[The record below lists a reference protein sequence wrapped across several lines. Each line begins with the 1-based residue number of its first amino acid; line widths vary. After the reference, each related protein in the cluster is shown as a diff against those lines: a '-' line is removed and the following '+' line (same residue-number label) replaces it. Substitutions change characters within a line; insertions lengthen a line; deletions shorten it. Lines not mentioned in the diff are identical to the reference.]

1 MLKKTI
7 TYTDYDG
14 MERTEDFWFNLS
26 KTELTKLDAELPGG
40 VLGVL
45 RKIIDKKDRK
55 ALVDFI
61 ETLIL
66 RSYGEKTL
74 DGKRFVKTPDMAE
87 EFMQT
92 PAYDELF
99 CTPAYIHHDYGNVLR
114 RALSEPYHHLAIYIG
129 HSYGSAHEPT
139 IQQVARQR
147 RGHSLRHGTAP
158 LSHAHCQ
165 GYRTP
170 HMGEG
175 QAISA

>member
-7 TYTDYDG
+7 TYADYDG

-74 DGKRFVKTPDMAE
+74 DGKRFVKTPEMDE

-99 CTPAYIHHDYGNVLR
+99 MSILSDTDSQTSFINGVIPQSMAKEIEQTDKKQVEN
-114 RALSEPYHHLAIYIG
+114 ALAE
-129 HSYGSAHEPT
+129 
-139 IQQVARQR
+139 
-147 RGHSLRHGTAP
+147 
-158 LSHAHCQ
+158 Q
-165 GYRTP
+165 GL
-170 HMGEG
+170 HVKL
-175 QAISA
+175 

>member
-14 MERTEDFWFNLS
+14 MDRTEDFWFNLS

-74 DGKRFVKTPDMAE
+74 DGKRFVKTPEMAE

-99 CTPAYIHHDYGNVLR
+99 MSILSDTDSQTSFINGVIPQSMAKEIEQTDKKQVEN
-114 RALSEPYHHLAIYIG
+114 ALAE
-129 HSYGSAHEPT
+129 
-139 IQQVARQR
+139 
-147 RGHSLRHGTAP
+147 
-158 LSHAHCQ
+158 Q
-165 GYRTP
+165 GL
-170 HMGEG
+170 HVKL
-175 QAISA
+175 

>member
-61 ETLIL
+61 ETLLL

-74 DGKRFVKTPDMAE
+74 DGKRFVKTPEMAE

-92 PAYDELF
+92 PAYDEVF
-99 CTPAYIHHDYGNVLR
+99 MSVLSDTDSQTSFINGVIPQSM
-114 RALSEPYHHLAIYIG
+114 AKEIEQTDKKQVENTLA
-129 HSYGSAHEPT
+129 E
-139 IQQVARQR
+139 
-147 RGHSLRHGTAP
+147 
-158 LSHAHCQ
+158 Q
-165 GYRTP
+165 GL
-170 HMGEG
+170 HVKL
-175 QAISA
+175 

>member
-61 ETLIL
+61 ETLLL

-74 DGKRFVKTPDMAE
+74 DGKRFVKTPEMAE

-92 PAYDELF
+92 PAYDEVF
-99 CTPAYIHHDYGNVLR
+99 MSVLSDTDSQTSFINGVIPQSMAKEIEQTDKKQVEN
-114 RALSEPYHHLAIYIG
+114 ALAE
-129 HSYGSAHEPT
+129 
-139 IQQVARQR
+139 
-147 RGHSLRHGTAP
+147 
-158 LSHAHCQ
+158 Q
-165 GYRTP
+165 GL
-170 HMGEG
+170 HVKL
-175 QAISA
+175 

>member
-74 DGKRFVKTPDMAE
+74 DGKRFVKTPEMAE

-99 CTPAYIHHDYGNVLR
+99 MSILR
-114 RALSEPYHHLAIYIG
+114 DTDSQTSFINGVIPQSMAKEIEQTDKKQVENALAE
-129 HSYGSAHEPT
+129 
-139 IQQVARQR
+139 
-147 RGHSLRHGTAP
+147 
-158 LSHAHCQ
+158 Q
-165 GYRTP
+165 GL
-170 HMGEG
+170 HVKL
-175 QAISA
+175 

>member
-74 DGKRFVKTPDMAE
+74 DGKRFVKTPEMAE

-99 CTPAYIHHDYGNVLR
+99 MIILSDTDSQTSFINGVIPQSMAKEIEQTDKKQVEN
-114 RALSEPYHHLAIYIG
+114 ALAE
-129 HSYGSAHEPT
+129 
-139 IQQVARQR
+139 
-147 RGHSLRHGTAP
+147 
-158 LSHAHCQ
+158 Q
-165 GYRTP
+165 GL
-170 HMGEG
+170 HVKL
-175 QAISA
+175 

>member
-74 DGKRFVKTPDMAE
+74 DGKRFVKTPEMAE

-99 CTPAYIHHDYGNVLR
+99 MSVLSDTDSQTSFINGVIPQSMVKEIEQTDKKQVEN
-114 RALSEPYHHLAIYIG
+114 ALAE
-129 HSYGSAHEPT
+129 
-139 IQQVARQR
+139 
-147 RGHSLRHGTAP
+147 
-158 LSHAHCQ
+158 Q
-165 GYRTP
+165 GL
-170 HMGEG
+170 HVKL
-175 QAISA
+175 

>member
-55 ALVDFI
+55 ALVDFV

-99 CTPAYIHHDYGNVLR
+99 MSILSDTDSQTSFINGVIPQSMAKEIEQTDKKQVEN
-114 RALSEPYHHLAIYIG
+114 ALAE
-129 HSYGSAHEPT
+129 
-139 IQQVARQR
+139 
-147 RGHSLRHGTAP
+147 
-158 LSHAHCQ
+158 Q
-165 GYRTP
+165 GL
-170 HMGEG
+170 HVKL
-175 QAISA
+175 

>member
-26 KTELTKLDAELPGG
+26 KSELTKLDAELPGG

-74 DGKRFVKTPDMAE
+74 DGKRFAKTPEMAE

-99 CTPAYIHHDYGNVLR
+99 MSILSDTDSQTSFINGVIPQSMAKEIEATDKKQVEN
-114 RALSEPYHHLAIYIG
+114 ALAE
-129 HSYGSAHEPT
+129 
-139 IQQVARQR
+139 
-147 RGHSLRHGTAP
+147 
-158 LSHAHCQ
+158 Q
-165 GYRTP
+165 GL
-170 HMGEG
+170 HVKL
-175 QAISA
+175 

>member
-74 DGKRFVKTPDMAE
+74 DGKRFVKTPEMAE

-99 CTPAYIHHDYGNVLR
+99 MTILSDTDSQTSFINGVIPQSMAKEIEQTDKKQVEN
-114 RALSEPYHHLAIYIG
+114 ALAE
-129 HSYGSAHEPT
+129 
-139 IQQVARQR
+139 
-147 RGHSLRHGTAP
+147 
-158 LSHAHCQ
+158 Q
-165 GYRTP
+165 GL
-170 HMGEG
+170 HVKL
-175 QAISA
+175 

>member
-74 DGKRFVKTPDMAE
+74 DGKRFVKTPEMAE

-99 CTPAYIHHDYGNVLR
+99 MSILSDIDSQTSFINGVIPQSMAKEIEQTDKKQVEN
-114 RALSEPYHHLAIYIG
+114 ALAE
-129 HSYGSAHEPT
+129 
-139 IQQVARQR
+139 
-147 RGHSLRHGTAP
+147 
-158 LSHAHCQ
+158 Q
-165 GYRTP
+165 GL
-170 HMGEG
+170 HVKL
-175 QAISA
+175 

>member
-74 DGKRFVKTPDMAE
+74 DGKRFVKTTEMAE

-99 CTPAYIHHDYGNVLR
+99 MSILSDTDSQTSFINGVIPQSMAKEIEQTDKKQVEN
-114 RALSEPYHHLAIYIG
+114 ALAE
-129 HSYGSAHEPT
+129 
-139 IQQVARQR
+139 
-147 RGHSLRHGTAP
+147 
-158 LSHAHCQ
+158 Q
-165 GYRTP
+165 GL
-170 HMGEG
+170 HVKL
-175 QAISA
+175 

>member
-99 CTPAYIHHDYGNVLR
+99 MSILSDTDSQTNFINGVIPQSMAKEIEQTDKKQVEN
-114 RALSEPYHHLAIYIG
+114 ALAE
-129 HSYGSAHEPT
+129 
-139 IQQVARQR
+139 
-147 RGHSLRHGTAP
+147 
-158 LSHAHCQ
+158 Q
-165 GYRTP
+165 GL
-170 HMGEG
+170 HVKL
-175 QAISA
+175 

>member
-1 MLKKTI
+1 
-7 TYTDYDG
+7 

-74 DGKRFVKTPDMAE
+74 DGKRFVKTPEMAE

-99 CTPAYIHHDYGNVLR
+99 MSILSDTDSQTSFINGVIPQSMAKEIEATDKKQVEN
-114 RALSEPYHHLAIYIG
+114 ALAE
-129 HSYGSAHEPT
+129 
-139 IQQVARQR
+139 
-147 RGHSLRHGTAP
+147 
-158 LSHAHCQ
+158 Q
-165 GYRTP
+165 GL
-170 HMGEG
+170 HVKL
-175 QAISA
+175 

>member
-74 DGKRFVKTPDMAE
+74 DGKRFVKTPEMAE

-99 CTPAYIHHDYGNVLR
+99 MSILSDTDSQTSFINGVIPQSMVKEIEQTDKKQVEN
-114 RALSEPYHHLAIYIG
+114 ALAE
-129 HSYGSAHEPT
+129 
-139 IQQVARQR
+139 
-147 RGHSLRHGTAP
+147 
-158 LSHAHCQ
+158 Q
-165 GYRTP
+165 GL
-170 HMGEG
+170 HVKL
-175 QAISA
+175 

>member
-74 DGKRFVKTPDMAE
+74 DGKRFVKTPNMAE

-99 CTPAYIHHDYGNVLR
+99 MSILSDTDSQTSFINGVIPQSMAKEIEQTDKKQVEN
-114 RALSEPYHHLAIYIG
+114 ALAE
-129 HSYGSAHEPT
+129 
-139 IQQVARQR
+139 
-147 RGHSLRHGTAP
+147 
-158 LSHAHCQ
+158 Q
-165 GYRTP
+165 GL
-170 HMGEG
+170 HVKL
-175 QAISA
+175 

>member
-14 MERTEDFWFNLS
+14 TERTEDFWFNLS

-40 VLGVL
+40 ALGVL

-74 DGKRFVKTPDMAE
+74 DGKRFVKTPEMAE

-99 CTPAYIHHDYGNVLR
+99 MSILSDTDSQTSFINGVIPQSMAKEIEQTDKKQVEN
-114 RALSEPYHHLAIYIG
+114 ALAE
-129 HSYGSAHEPT
+129 
-139 IQQVARQR
+139 
-147 RGHSLRHGTAP
+147 
-158 LSHAHCQ
+158 Q
-165 GYRTP
+165 GL
-170 HMGEG
+170 HVKL
-175 QAISA
+175 

>member
-1 MLKKTI
+1 MLKQTI

-74 DGKRFVKTPDMAE
+74 DGKRFVKTPEMSE

-99 CTPAYIHHDYGNVLR
+99 MNILSDTDSQTSFINGVIPQSMAKEIEQTDKKQVEN
-114 RALSEPYHHLAIYIG
+114 ALAE
-129 HSYGSAHEPT
+129 
-139 IQQVARQR
+139 
-147 RGHSLRHGTAP
+147 
-158 LSHAHCQ
+158 Q
-165 GYRTP
+165 GL
-170 HMGEG
+170 HVKL
-175 QAISA
+175 

>member
-74 DGKRFVKTPDMAE
+74 DGKSFVKTPDMAE

-99 CTPAYIHHDYGNVLR
+99 MSILSDTDSQTSFINGVIPQSMAKEIEQTDKKQVEN
-114 RALSEPYHHLAIYIG
+114 ALAE
-129 HSYGSAHEPT
+129 
-139 IQQVARQR
+139 
-147 RGHSLRHGTAP
+147 
-158 LSHAHCQ
+158 Q
-165 GYRTP
+165 GL
-170 HMGEG
+170 HVKL
-175 QAISA
+175 

>member
-1 MLKKTI
+1 MLMKTI

-99 CTPAYIHHDYGNVLR
+99 MSILSDTDSQTSFINGVIPQSMAKEIEQTDKKQVEN
-114 RALSEPYHHLAIYIG
+114 ALAE
-129 HSYGSAHEPT
+129 
-139 IQQVARQR
+139 
-147 RGHSLRHGTAP
+147 
-158 LSHAHCQ
+158 Q
-165 GYRTP
+165 GL
-170 HMGEG
+170 HVKL
-175 QAISA
+175 

>member
-1 MLKKTI
+1 MIQDNKAALNAWPYFFFFERRKKMLKKTI

-74 DGKRFVKTPDMAE
+74 DGKRFVKTPEMAE

-99 CTPAYIHHDYGNVLR
+99 MSILSDTDSQTSFINGVIPQSMAKEIEATDKKQVEN
-114 RALSEPYHHLAIYIG
+114 ALAE
-129 HSYGSAHEPT
+129 
-139 IQQVARQR
+139 
-147 RGHSLRHGTAP
+147 
-158 LSHAHCQ
+158 Q
-165 GYRTP
+165 GL
-170 HMGEG
+170 HVKL
-175 QAISA
+175 

>member
-14 MERTEDFWFNLS
+14 VERTEDFWFNLS

-99 CTPAYIHHDYGNVLR
+99 MSVLSDTDSQTSFINGVIPQSMAKEIEQTDKKQVEN
-114 RALSEPYHHLAIYIG
+114 ALAE
-129 HSYGSAHEPT
+129 
-139 IQQVARQR
+139 
-147 RGHSLRHGTAP
+147 
-158 LSHAHCQ
+158 Q
-165 GYRTP
+165 GL
-170 HMGEG
+170 HVKL
-175 QAISA
+175 

>member
-99 CTPAYIHHDYGNVLR
+99 MSILSDTDSQTSFINGVIPQSMAKEIEQTDKKQVES
-114 RALSEPYHHLAIYIG
+114 ALAE
-129 HSYGSAHEPT
+129 
-139 IQQVARQR
+139 
-147 RGHSLRHGTAP
+147 
-158 LSHAHCQ
+158 Q
-165 GYRTP
+165 GL
-170 HMGEG
+170 HVKL
-175 QAISA
+175 

>member
-7 TYTDYDG
+7 TYNDYDG

-99 CTPAYIHHDYGNVLR
+99 MSILSDTDSQTSFINGIIPQSMAKEIEQTDKKQVEN
-114 RALSEPYHHLAIYIG
+114 ALAE
-129 HSYGSAHEPT
+129 
-139 IQQVARQR
+139 
-147 RGHSLRHGTAP
+147 
-158 LSHAHCQ
+158 Q
-165 GYRTP
+165 GL
-170 HMGEG
+170 HVKL
-175 QAISA
+175 

>member
-14 MERTEDFWFNLS
+14 MERTEDFWFNLN

-74 DGKRFVKTPDMAE
+74 DGKRFVKTPEMAE

-99 CTPAYIHHDYGNVLR
+99 MSILSDTDSQTSFINGVIPQSMAKEIEQTDKKQVEN
-114 RALSEPYHHLAIYIG
+114 ALAE
-129 HSYGSAHEPT
+129 
-139 IQQVARQR
+139 
-147 RGHSLRHGTAP
+147 
-158 LSHAHCQ
+158 Q
-165 GYRTP
+165 GL
-170 HMGEG
+170 HVKL
-175 QAISA
+175 

>member
-74 DGKRFVKTPDMAE
+74 DGKRFVKTPEMAE

-99 CTPAYIHHDYGNVLR
+99 MSILSDTDSQTSFINGVIPQSMAKEIEQTDKKQVEN
-114 RALSEPYHHLAIYIG
+114 ALAE
-129 HSYGSAHEPT
+129 
-139 IQQVARQR
+139 
-147 RGHSLRHGTAP
+147 
-158 LSHAHCQ
+158 Q
-165 GYRTP
+165 GL
-170 HMGEG
+170 HVKL
-175 QAISA
+175 

>member
-55 ALVDFI
+55 ALVDFV

-74 DGKRFVKTPDMAE
+74 DGKRFVKTPEMAE

-99 CTPAYIHHDYGNVLR
+99 MSILSDTDSQTSFINGVIPQSMAKEIEQTDKKQVEN
-114 RALSEPYHHLAIYIG
+114 ALAE
-129 HSYGSAHEPT
+129 
-139 IQQVARQR
+139 
-147 RGHSLRHGTAP
+147 
-158 LSHAHCQ
+158 Q
-165 GYRTP
+165 GL
-170 HMGEG
+170 HVKL
-175 QAISA
+175 

>member
-1 MLKKTI
+1 MLKNTI

-74 DGKRFVKTPDMAE
+74 DGKRFVKTPEMAE

-99 CTPAYIHHDYGNVLR
+99 MRILSDTDSQTSFINGVIPQSMAKEIEQTDKKQVEN
-114 RALSEPYHHLAIYIG
+114 ALAE
-129 HSYGSAHEPT
+129 
-139 IQQVARQR
+139 
-147 RGHSLRHGTAP
+147 
-158 LSHAHCQ
+158 Q
-165 GYRTP
+165 GL
-170 HMGEG
+170 HVKL
-175 QAISA
+175 

>member
-74 DGKRFVKTPDMAE
+74 DGKRFVKTLDMAE

-99 CTPAYIHHDYGNVLR
+99 MSILSDTDSQTSFINGVIPQSMAKEIEQTDKKQVEN
-114 RALSEPYHHLAIYIG
+114 ALAE
-129 HSYGSAHEPT
+129 
-139 IQQVARQR
+139 
-147 RGHSLRHGTAP
+147 
-158 LSHAHCQ
+158 Q
-165 GYRTP
+165 GL
-170 HMGEG
+170 HVKL
-175 QAISA
+175 

>member
-26 KTELTKLDAELPGG
+26 KSELTKLDAELPGG

-74 DGKRFVKTPDMAE
+74 DGKRFAKTPKMAE

-99 CTPAYIHHDYGNVLR
+99 MSILSDTDSQTSFINGVIPQSMAKEIEATDKKQVEN
-114 RALSEPYHHLAIYIG
+114 ALAE
-129 HSYGSAHEPT
+129 
-139 IQQVARQR
+139 
-147 RGHSLRHGTAP
+147 
-158 LSHAHCQ
+158 Q
-165 GYRTP
+165 GL
-170 HMGEG
+170 HVKL
-175 QAISA
+175 

>member
-40 VLGVL
+40 LLGVL

-74 DGKRFVKTPDMAE
+74 DGKRFVKTPEMAE

-99 CTPAYIHHDYGNVLR
+99 MSILSDTDSQTNFINGVIPQSMAKEIEQTDKKQVEN
-114 RALSEPYHHLAIYIG
+114 ALAE
-129 HSYGSAHEPT
+129 
-139 IQQVARQR
+139 
-147 RGHSLRHGTAP
+147 
-158 LSHAHCQ
+158 Q
-165 GYRTP
+165 GL
-170 HMGEG
+170 HVKL
-175 QAISA
+175 

>member
-40 VLGVL
+40 VLDVL

-99 CTPAYIHHDYGNVLR
+99 MSILSDTDSQTNFINGVIPQSMAKEIEQTDKKQVEN
-114 RALSEPYHHLAIYIG
+114 ALAE
-129 HSYGSAHEPT
+129 
-139 IQQVARQR
+139 
-147 RGHSLRHGTAP
+147 
-158 LSHAHCQ
+158 Q
-165 GYRTP
+165 GL
-170 HMGEG
+170 HVKL
-175 QAISA
+175 

>member
-99 CTPAYIHHDYGNVLR
+99 MSILSDTDSQTSFINGVMPQSMVKEIEQTDKKQVEN
-114 RALSEPYHHLAIYIG
+114 ALAE
-129 HSYGSAHEPT
+129 
-139 IQQVARQR
+139 
-147 RGHSLRHGTAP
+147 
-158 LSHAHCQ
+158 Q
-165 GYRTP
+165 GL
-170 HMGEG
+170 HVKL
-175 QAISA
+175 

>member
-14 MERTEDFWFNLS
+14 KARTEDFWFNLS

-74 DGKRFVKTPDMAE
+74 DGKRFVKTLDMAE

-99 CTPAYIHHDYGNVLR
+99 MSILSDTDSQTSFINGVIPQSMAKEIEQTDKKQVEN
-114 RALSEPYHHLAIYIG
+114 ALAE
-129 HSYGSAHEPT
+129 
-139 IQQVARQR
+139 
-147 RGHSLRHGTAP
+147 
-158 LSHAHCQ
+158 Q
-165 GYRTP
+165 GL
-170 HMGEG
+170 HVKL
-175 QAISA
+175 

>member
-66 RSYGEKTL
+66 RAYGEKTL
-74 DGKRFVKTPDMAE
+74 DGKRFVKTPEMAE

-99 CTPAYIHHDYGNVLR
+99 MSILSDTDSQTSFINGVIPQSMAKEIEQTDKKQVEN
-114 RALSEPYHHLAIYIG
+114 ALAE
-129 HSYGSAHEPT
+129 
-139 IQQVARQR
+139 
-147 RGHSLRHGTAP
+147 
-158 LSHAHCQ
+158 Q
-165 GYRTP
+165 GL
-170 HMGEG
+170 HVKL
-175 QAISA
+175 

>member
-74 DGKRFVKTPDMAE
+74 DGKRFVKTPDMTE

-99 CTPAYIHHDYGNVLR
+99 MSIISDTDSQTNFINGVIPQSMAKEIEQTDKKQVEN
-114 RALSEPYHHLAIYIG
+114 ALAE
-129 HSYGSAHEPT
+129 
-139 IQQVARQR
+139 
-147 RGHSLRHGTAP
+147 
-158 LSHAHCQ
+158 Q
-165 GYRTP
+165 GL
-170 HMGEG
+170 HVKL
-175 QAISA
+175 

>member
-74 DGKRFVKTPDMAE
+74 DGKRFVKTPEMAE

-99 CTPAYIHHDYGNVLR
+99 MSVLSDTDSQTSFINGVIPQSMAKEIEQTDKKQVEN
-114 RALSEPYHHLAIYIG
+114 ALAE
-129 HSYGSAHEPT
+129 
-139 IQQVARQR
+139 
-147 RGHSLRHGTAP
+147 
-158 LSHAHCQ
+158 Q
-165 GYRTP
+165 GL
-170 HMGEG
+170 HVKL
-175 QAISA
+175 

>member
-74 DGKRFVKTPDMAE
+74 DGKRFVNTPEMAE

-99 CTPAYIHHDYGNVLR
+99 MSILSDTDSQTSFINGVIPQSMAKEIEQTDKKQVEN
-114 RALSEPYHHLAIYIG
+114 ALAE
-129 HSYGSAHEPT
+129 
-139 IQQVARQR
+139 
-147 RGHSLRHGTAP
+147 
-158 LSHAHCQ
+158 Q
-165 GYRTP
+165 GL
-170 HMGEG
+170 HVKL
-175 QAISA
+175 